1 MGLVESTLR
10 TQSVKPLVRPD
21 SSAPLPSFSLESAKF
36 SNSKFG
42 FVVTYVDIAKNTNI
56 STYAVKN
63 IVMKS
68 MNEIVYSCEDDSI
81 FTFTTDIITNKVFCF
96 VQRTGIPTTVV
107 RQCVTNYENLDDSS
121 IDLIQRLYS
130 KNQTTSNLF
139 AIDVNGS

>member
-36 SNSKFG
+36 ADGKFG

-56 STYAVKN
+56 STYSVKN

-68 MNEIVYSCEDDSI
+68 TNEIVYSCEDDSI
-81 FTFTTDIITNKVFCF
+81 FTFTTDTITKKVFCF

-121 IDLIQRLYS
+121 IDLIQTLYA